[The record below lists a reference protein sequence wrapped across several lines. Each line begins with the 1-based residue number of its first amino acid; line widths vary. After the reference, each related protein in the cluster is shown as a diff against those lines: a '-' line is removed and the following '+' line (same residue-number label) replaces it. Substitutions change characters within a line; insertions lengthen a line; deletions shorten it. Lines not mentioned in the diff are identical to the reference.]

1 MSKPS
6 TKPPTFVTAAVEPRD
21 YANSPAHYA
30 VATRDHAALT
40 NIVSTLPKLSD
51 ANSIDT
57 EAESIAEERLAE
69 KISAAL
75 DGRDNPLKETPLHI
89 AIRLNDVASA
99 RILAAAGANIYLQN
113 AVGWHALQEA
123 LLRRCKEIAP
133 ILVHYGHLNTWS
145 KWRRRLP
152 RLVGALRRMR
162 DFYMEISFHF
172 ESSIIP
178 FIDRV
183 APSDTYKIWKRAG
196 NLRADTTLAGFDGMN
211 FKRRNQSF
219 LFINDVDRPDVP
231 QGSLLVVKH
240 DKKEVHVAEYQ
251 RIGTPLTE
259 DEIAKDCNPSSVSRP
274 SVDVSKAELVNCK
287 NWRRQDR
294 TEHVGKWKSRVY
306 EMHNVV
312 VKFRECKL
320 PAEAAELSSE
330 AEKKQPKKVE
340 EAAFKKNLRPMLWLT
355 EQFPLETEE
364 LHRLLDILSKKL
376 TAVKRMRE
384 VLKTTFPPRTFPVK
398 ISIPVVPTVRVVITF
413 TKFIELQS
421 MEDDF
426 HTPPSSPGP
435 EDESSS
441 GDYAFASSSGG
452 EEIDP
457 FEIPRGYTWIR
468 NDSTSKKTRKIET
481 TTSKKTTSE

>member
-6 TKPPTFVTAAVEPRD
+6 TKPPTFVTAPVEPQD

-30 VATRDHAALT
+30 VATRDHAALAK
-40 NIVSTLPKLSD
+40 IVSTLPKLAD
-51 ANSIDT
+51 ANTINT
-57 EAESIAEERLAE
+57 EAESIAEEHLAE
-69 KISAAL
+69 KISAVL
-75 DGRDNPLKETPLHI
+75 DRRDNPLKESPLHI
-89 AIRLNDVASA
+89 AVRLNDVESA
-99 RILAAAGANIYLQN
+99 RIMAAAGANIYLQN
-113 AVGWHALQEA
+113 SVGWHVLQEA

-133 ILVHYGHLNTWS
+133 ILVYHGHLNNWS

-152 RLVGALRRMR
+152 RLVAALRRMR

-196 NLRADTTLAGFDGMN
+196 NLRADTTLAGFDGLN
-211 FKRRNQSF
+211 FKRRNHSF

-240 DKKEVHVAEYQ
+240 DKKQVHVAEYQ
-251 RIGTPLTE
+251 RMGTPLTE
-259 DEIAKDCNPSSVSRP
+259 AQIAKDCNPKSVTRP
-274 SVDVSKAELVNCK
+274 GMDVSKAELVSCK

-312 VKFRECKL
+312 LTFRECKL
-320 PAEAAELSSE
+320 PAVEALPSTEPQKA
-330 AEKKQPKKVE
+330 A

-355 EQFPLETEE
+355 EKFPLETDE

-413 TKFIELQS
+413 TKFVELLS
-421 MEDDF
+421 EEDDF
-426 HTPPSSPGP
+426 HTPPSSPGR
-435 EDESSS
+435 EEESS
-441 GDYAFASSSGG
+441 ATFSSPPSKTDM
-452 EEIDP
+452 DP
-457 FEIPRGYTWIR
+457 FEIPSGYTWIR
-468 NDSTSKKTRKIET
+468 HDSNSKKARKVESSA
-481 TTSKKTTSE
+481 SKKKK